1 MVVESSVE
9 GVSARERLLAAANE
23 LFYGEGVHT
32 VGVDR
37 IVERAGVAKATLYT
51 LFGSKDG
58 LVRAYLSA
66 RHDATRER
74 MDRELRSRFDSPKER
89 LLGVFE
95 IQGLAFTEPGFHGC
109 AFVGANAE
117 SSPGTSVDDVTEGYR
132 NWLHAL
138 FADLAAEAGAT
149 DPECLA
155 RQLVLLYD
163 GAGVSAWMDHDPS
176 VSNTAR
182 TVAAA
187 LVDSASALVD
197 STPSDRRRRDSW
209 PSGPARPPLRSRR
222 RTSP

>member
-1 MVVESSVE
+1 VAIESTVER
-9 GVSARERLLAAANE
+9 VSARERLLSAASE
-23 LFYGEGVHT
+23 LFYEEGVHT

-58 LVRAYLSA
+58 LVRAYLTE

-74 MDRELRSRFDSPKER
+74 MDRELAARFDTPRER

-95 IQGLAFTEPGFHGC
+95 VQGLSFTEPGFRGC

-117 SSPGTSVDDVTEGYR
+117 SSAGTSVEELTEDYR
-132 NWLHAL
+132 NWVRAL
-138 FADLAAEAGAT
+138 FVDLAKEAGAT
-149 DPECLA
+149 DPEGLA

-163 GAGVSAWMDHDPS
+163 GAGISAWMDHDPAIAM
-176 VSNTAR
+176 TAR

-187 LVDSASALVD
+187 LIDAAIPD
-197 STPSDRRRRDSW
+197 
-209 PSGPARPPLRSRR
+209 A
-222 RTSP
+222 RTSVRSWGREGE